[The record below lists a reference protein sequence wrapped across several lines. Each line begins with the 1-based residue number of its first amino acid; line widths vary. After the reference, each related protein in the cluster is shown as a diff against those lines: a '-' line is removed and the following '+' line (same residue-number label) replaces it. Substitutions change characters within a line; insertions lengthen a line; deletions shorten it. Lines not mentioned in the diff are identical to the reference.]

1 VLHPATLLP
10 AIHQDIPVY
19 VLNSRNVKSTGTEI
33 TAHAPPSHDVFRAIT
48 AKKAVSIVN
57 VVASRGVMVHGF
69 LRSVFEALDRHAA
82 SVDIVAISEVSLSF
96 TMETKRLP
104 QALLK
109 DLEQI
114 ADVNCEN
121 EQAIICLVGEDIHGK
136 PGVAASVFNTVAE
149 AGVNI
154 RMISQGASEINIS
167 FVVKETDVPRA
178 VRHLH
183 AKFFGEVETK
193 TETKISLPRVNGKR
207 SRVVVN

>member
-1 VLHPATLLP
+1 
-10 AIHQDIPVY
+10 
-19 VLNSRNVKSTGTEI
+19 
-33 TAHAPPSHDVFRAIT
+33 
-48 AKKAVSIVN
+48 
-57 VVASRGVMVHGF
+57 
-69 LRSVFEALDRHAA
+69 
-82 SVDIVAISEVSLSF
+82 VDIVAISEVSLSF

-109 DLEQI
+109 DLEEI

-167 FVVKETDVPRA
+167 FVVSEDEVPKA
-178 VRHLH
+178 VRRLH
-183 AKFFGEVETK
+183 EYFFPEKQIAPTRANTRPTRKVHANNEARSTPASG
-193 TETKISLPRVNGKR
+193 SVNEKPKPSAAEKR
-207 SRVVVN
+207 IAAGRS